1 MKKILIYLIVTNL
14 FFNNIFALE
23 NKIILKI
30 NNEPITSIDILN
42 EIERLIF
49 FEPKLAEVTKKE
61 LYEIA
66 VQSISKYKIKEIEI
80 SKKFEIK
87 NFDNENYVNSILK
100 KQASSLNYNSIDELK
115 EKMILNNLNFSEHK
129 QKIIIDILWN
139 QIIYNLYFSKVK
151 INEEILKEKIKKQ
164 DKNSESFF
172 LREIAFV
179 SDSKSSIAEKY
190 DVIKNDINIIGFGA
204 AAIKHSIS
212 DTAKTNGDLG
222 WVNATSINPEI
233 LNIIKSLK
241 NNEFTKPIRVQSSFV
256 ILQLVET
263 RKNDQELDFDNELKA
278 LINYETNSQLKNFSN
293 LYFNKINKNIKID
306 AP

>member
-1 MKKILIYLIVTNL
+1 MKKIFIYLILINL
-14 FFNNIFALE
+14 FFNNISALE

-42 EIERLIF
+42 ETERLIF
-49 FEPKLAEVTKKE
+49 FEPKLNEVAKKE

-66 VQSISKYKIKEIEI
+66 IGSLSKYKIKEIEI
-80 SKKFEIK
+80 LKKFEIK

-100 KQASSLNYNSIDELK
+100 KQSSSLNYNSIDELK
-115 EKMILNNLNFSEHK
+115 KKMTLNNLNFSEHK

-151 INEEILKEKIKKQ
+151 INEEILKEKIEKQ
-164 DKNSESFF
+164 GKYSESFF
-172 LREIAFV
+172 LREIAFEA
-179 SDSKSSIAEKY
+179 DNKNSIAEKY
-190 DVIKNDINIIGFGA
+190 DIIKNDISIIGFGA

-212 DTAKTNGDLG
+212 DTAKANGELG
-222 WVNATSINPEI
+222 WVNASSINPEI
-233 LNIIKSLK
+233 LDIIKSLK
-241 NNEFTKPIRVQSSFV
+241 NNDYTKPIRIQSSFV

-263 RKNDQELDFDNELKA
+263 KKNDKELDFDNQLKA

-293 LYFNKINKNIKID
+293 LYFNKIKKNIKID